1 MEGAGVVS
9 MSSWRFSEVTVSSRR
24 SGSRVVASRVQVG
37 PELDE
42 EGRVELRE
50 AERGA
55 ETSANTILLPV
66 AVAAVFLVVLVLG
79 AIVG

>member
-1 MEGAGVVS
+1 
-9 MSSWRFSEVTVSSRR
+9 MSTWRFSEAALSSRR
-24 SGSRVVASRVQVG
+24 NPDSGPLHHPVAAG
-37 PELDE
+37 GDE

-50 AERGA
+50 SDSGA
-55 ETSANTILLPV
+55 ETSANTILLPL

>member
-1 MEGAGVVS
+1 VI
-9 MSSWRFSEVTVSSRR
+9 
-24 SGSRVVASRVQVG
+24 ASRVQAG
-37 PELDE
+37 PGLDE

-55 ETSANTILLPV
+55 ETPANTILLPV

>member
-1 MEGAGVVS
+1 
-9 MSSWRFSEVTVSSRR
+9 MSSWRSSEVAVSSRR
-24 SGSRVVASRVQVG
+24 DGARALTFRDQKRPG
-37 PELDE
+37 FDE
-42 EGRVELRE
+42 EERVELRDVDS
-50 AERGA
+50 GA